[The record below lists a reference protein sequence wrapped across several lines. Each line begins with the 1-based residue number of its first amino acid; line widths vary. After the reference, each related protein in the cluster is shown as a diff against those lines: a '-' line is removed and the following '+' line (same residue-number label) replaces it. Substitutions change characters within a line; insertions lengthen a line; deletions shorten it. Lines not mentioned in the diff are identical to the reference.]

1 MKFFYLLISIFITVT
16 SSLSAQTM
24 TVEGAE
30 KKEVEEFK
38 PYWRVG
44 INGGT
49 NLSFANY
56 SPSVFVGTLF
66 GVHGGGIVQFVA
78 QPKVGIQAELN
89 FTQMGWTENP
99 PNDLGFLK
107 GGGSAFYQK
116 NLTFIEMPLMTH
128 LVFGKRKI
136 NYIFNIGFWGGY
148 LIGEGESTDNPF
160 YEDAINFNYAN
171 DHHFKPIDN
180 PVQVGA
186 CVSPAL
192 KYKTKFGEFQLE
204 VRYITVFTRNFDNS
218 VESVNTPVGEEVR
231 RISFRNAQN
240 QSLNVSFAYLYDVSK
255 FFKKKK
261 S

>member
-1 MKFFYLLISIFITVT
+1 MRFLYLLSLIFVLITFL
-16 SSLSAQTM
+16 SSAQTL
-24 TVEGAE
+24 TNEDVE
-30 KKEVEEFK
+30 KKDEFE
-38 PYWRVG
+38 PYWKIGV
-44 INGGT
+44 NGGT

-66 GVHGGGIVQFVA
+66 GFHGGGVVQFVA
-78 QPKVGIQAELN
+78 QPNVGIQAELN

-99 PNDLGFLK
+99 PADPGFVS
-107 GGGSAFYQK
+107 GNGNAFYQK

-128 LVFGKRKI
+128 LVFGKKKV

-148 LIGEGESTDNPF
+148 LIGESEITNNPF
-160 YEDAINFNYAN
+160 YENAINFSYAN
-171 DHHFKPIDN
+171 DHHRKPIDN

-186 CVSPAL
+186 CVSPAI

-204 VRYITVFTRNFDNS
+204 VRFVSVFTRNFDNS
-218 VESVNTPVGEEVR
+218 VEIVRTEIGEEIR

-240 QSLNVSFAYLYDVSK
+240 QSLNVSFAYLYDVSRL
-255 FFKKKK
+255 FKKKK